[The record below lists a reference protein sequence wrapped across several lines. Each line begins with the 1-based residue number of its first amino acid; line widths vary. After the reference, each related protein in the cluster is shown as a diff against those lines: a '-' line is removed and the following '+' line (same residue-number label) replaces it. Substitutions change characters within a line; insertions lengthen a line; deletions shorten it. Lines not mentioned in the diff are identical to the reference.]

1 MISFLAATRNLDHP
15 TSLFSIRIFNQREHN
30 TRIWLSQLESR
41 PGHSV
46 LE

>member
-1 MISFLAATRNLDHP
+1 MISVFAAARNLDHL

-30 TRIWLSQLESR
+30 TRIWPSQLESR
-41 PGHSV
+41 PGDSF